1 MKLKIKIA
9 GPKIH
14 DVGYRY
20 FLMSVAIDMGLK
32 GFHARNKMGEKE
44 PEVIVLVEG
53 DDESIAD
60 FKKMV
65 ETRKPE
71 RSQVSSIAF
80 EDYEGDVMK
89 TESYAQICS
98 SIQLNKAIP
107 VLLDIRAS
115 INDMSANINDMSANI
130 NGMNANINGMND
142 NIKGMNANIN
152 DMNDNI
158 KGMNAN
164 IKGMNANINDM
175 KASLDE
181 VRKNTAATPQI
192 LEEIK
197 EMREDIKPG
206 YGMSMRQV
214 QSDIKAIKEQLG
226 MI

>member
-9 GPKIH
+9 GPKTH

-107 VLLDIRAS
+107 VLLDIRSS
-115 INDMSANINDMSANI
+115 INDMSASI
-130 NGMNANINGMND
+130 NG
-142 NIKGMNANIN
+142 
-152 DMNDNI
+152 
-158 KGMNAN
+158 
-164 IKGMNANINDM
+164 M

>member
-9 GPKIH
+9 GPKTH

-115 INDMSANINDMSANI
+115 INDMSANINDM
-130 NGMNANINGMND
+130 
-142 NIKGMNANIN
+142 
-152 DMNDNI
+152 
-158 KGMNAN
+158 
-164 IKGMNANINDM
+164 

-197 EMREDIKPG
+197 DMREDIKPG

>member
-115 INDMSANINDMSANI
+115 INDMSASI
-130 NGMNANINGMND
+130 NG
-142 NIKGMNANIN
+142 
-152 DMNDNI
+152 
-158 KGMNAN
+158 
-164 IKGMNANINDM
+164 M

>member
-115 INDMSANINDMSANI
+115 INDMSANINCMNASINDMGANINSMNASI
-130 NGMNANINGMND
+130 NGMNASING
-142 NIKGMNANIN
+142 
-152 DMNDNI
+152 
-158 KGMNAN
+158 
-164 IKGMNANINDM
+164 M